1 MDCNPLG
8 SSVQG
13 ILQAKILEWVAM
25 PSSRGSSWPRDWT
38 HNSYVS
44 CIARR
49 FFTHWTTWEALIY
62 FIQDKINMSTSDRLA
77 SFIPTIVS
85 EILQVIQV
93 QWTGEK
99 KASRSAHSQNHP
111 FFLFLSA
118 NHKEIRSRGQESLV
132 PDKSQFLWRE
142 KPYLLEL
149 TGQRIDKLEC
159 DYSKMVLVIW

>member
-1 MDCNPLG
+1 MDCNPPG

-38 HNSYVS
+38 HNSYIS
-44 CIARR
+44 CIAHR

-77 SFIPTIVS
+77 SFTPTIVS

-93 QWTGEK
+93 QWTGK
-99 KASRSAHSQNHP
+99 KKLHDLQILRIIPSFSFCWQTTKKLGVEARSPWFQTSPNSSEGRNPTCWSWQG
-111 FFLFLSA
+111 S
-118 NHKEIRSRGQESLV
+118 V
-132 PDKSQFLWRE
+132 
-142 KPYLLEL
+142 L
-149 TGQRIDKLEC
+149 TN
-159 DYSKMVLVIW
+159 